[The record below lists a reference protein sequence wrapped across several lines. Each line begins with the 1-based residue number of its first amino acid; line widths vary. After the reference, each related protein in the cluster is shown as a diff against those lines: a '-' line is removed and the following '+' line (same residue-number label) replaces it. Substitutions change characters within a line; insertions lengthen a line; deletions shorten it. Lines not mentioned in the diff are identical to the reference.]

1 LQKNLYSGHT
11 LRQVRADTGLSQ
23 VEFAKKLGLST
34 PYINQIENNNRP
46 VTASVLLAIYRVFGT
61 DLSAFEENDLDRMTQ
76 DLEEIFADTRFHGT
90 RISKQDLHE
99 LATRAPEAARA
110 IMDMYGTMR
119 AYHEKDAGEDDLL
132 QMNASDDGTGSI
144 SKSAYEEV
152 RDYFHYQDNYVD
164 AIDRAAEQ
172 LAIKINL
179 LADTPKLTALTD
191 WLYDTYSITVEQHG
205 AEDAALIR
213 HNEFERRISIHR
225 SVPDSSKSFLL
236 GSVIAELYAKDIL
249 TSEVADARFRTQS
262 AESIAR
268 LALRNFFAGSLL
280 LPYEAFL
287 EAAAASRHDI
297 QRLSH
302 QMDASIEQICH
313 RLSTLQR
320 AGSKGIPFYFVKID
334 RAGNVV
340 KRHSATR
347 FQFARFGG
355 SCPRWNVHQ
364 AFEQTTDKFISQIA
378 QMPDGVK
385 YLCVATSVTKLTT
398 DYKTQARRYAL
409 GFGCEAQYADA
420 IVYADGLA
428 LDDRAEPEPLG
439 VNCRICPRDNCDQRA
454 FPAINTTPFIDSCER
469 GIVPYRAKAAR

>member
-1 LQKNLYSGHT
+1 MQKNLYSGHT
-11 LRQVRADTGLSQ
+11 LRQIRADAGLTQ

-34 PYINQIENNNRP
+34 PYVNQIENNNRP
-46 VTASVLLAIYRVFGT
+46 VTASVLLGINRIFGI
-61 DLSAFEENDLDRMTQ
+61 DLAAFEDNDLDRMTQ
-76 DLEEIFADTRFHGT
+76 DLQEIFTDTRFHGT
-90 RISKQDLHE
+90 AINKQELHE
-99 LATRAPEAARA
+99 LVTRAPQAAKA

-119 AYHEKDAGEDDLL
+119 AYQEKDAGVDDLL
-132 QMNASDDGTGSI
+132 QMNGPGEGSVGI

-152 RDYFHYQDNYVD
+152 RDYFHYLDNYVD
-164 AIDRAAEQ
+164 SLDRAAES
-172 LAIKINL
+172 LAASINQS
-179 LADTPKLTALTD
+179 ADTPKLTALTG
-191 WLYDTYSITVEQHG
+191 WLSERFQITVDQHSS
-205 AEDAALIR
+205 DDSALIR
-213 HNEFERRISIHR
+213 HDEFNRQISLHR
-225 SVPDSSKSFLL
+225 ASPDSAKAFLL
-236 GSVIAELYAKDIL
+236 GTVIAELQAGDLL
-249 TSEVADARFRTQS
+249 TEEVTAAGFRTQS
-262 AESIAR
+262 ADSIAR
-268 LALRNFFAGSLL
+268 LALRNYFAGALQ

-287 EAAAASRHDI
+287 EAANETRHDI

-302 QMDASIEQICH
+302 QLDASVEQICH

-320 AGSKGIPFYFVKID
+320 TGAKGIPFYFVKID

-364 AFEQTTDKFISQIA
+364 AFEQTTDKFSSQIA

-385 YLCVATSVTKLTT
+385 YLCVATSVTKPTY
-398 DYKTQARRYAL
+398 DFKTRERRYAL

-428 LDDRAEPEPLG
+428 LDDRFTPEPIG

-454 FPAINTTPFIDSCER
+454 FPAINKAPFIDSRER
-469 GIVPYRAKAAR
+469 GIVPYQSIPLD

>member
-1 LQKNLYSGHT
+1 MQKNLYSGHT
-11 LRQVRADTGLSQ
+11 LRQIRADTGLSQ

-46 VTASVLLAIYRVFGT
+46 ITASVLLAIHRIFGT
-61 DLSAFEENDLDRMTQ
+61 DLAAFEDNDLDRMTQ
-76 DLEEIFADTRFHGT
+76 DLEEIFTDTRFHGT

-99 LATRAPEAARA
+99 LVTRAPEAAKA

-144 SKSAYEEV
+144 AKSAYEEV

-172 LAIKINL
+172 LAHQINL
-179 LADTPKLTALTD
+179 TADTPKLTALTD
-191 WLYDTYSITVEQHG
+191 WLFETYDITVEQHG

-213 HNEFERRISIHR
+213 HSDFDRRISIHR
-225 SVPDSSKSFLL
+225 AVPDSSKSFLL
-236 GSVIAELYAKDIL
+236 GTVIAELHAKDKL
-249 TSEVADARFRTQS
+249 TSEVKAARFRTQS
-262 AESIAR
+262 ADSISR
-268 LALRNFFAGSLL
+268 LALRNYFAGSLL
-280 LPYEAFL
+280 LPYDAFL
-287 EAAAASRHDI
+287 DAASACRHDT

-320 AGSKGIPFYFVKID
+320 SGSKGIPFYFVKID

-385 YLCVATSVTKLTT
+385 YLCVATSVTKHTA

-428 LDDRAEPEPLG
+428 MDERSVPEPLG

-454 FPAINTTPFIDSCER
+454 FPAINTTPFIDSRER
-469 GIVPYRAKAAR
+469 GVVPYQAKAAR

>member
-1 LQKNLYSGHT
+1 MQKNLYSGHT

-23 VEFAKKLGLST
+23 VDFAKKLGLST

-249 TSEVADARFRTQS
+249 TSEVADASFRTQS

-287 EAAAASRHDI
+287 EAAAACRHDI

-320 AGSKGIPFYFVKID
+320 TGSKGIPFYFVKID

-385 YLCVATSVTKLTT
+385 YLCVASSVTKHTT

-454 FPAINTTPFIDSCER
+454 FPAINTTPFIDSRER
-469 GIVPYRAKAAR
+469 GIVPYRAKAAQ